1 MEAAH
6 KVADYGAQYGEK
18 IVRCTV
24 DLSSRDESKIQL
36 LTPPPGEKLSDAGQ
50 MALDMHQRS
59 IEALGEGEPTWGE
72 DALMYLDKFESM
84 TAACAALCL

>member
-1 MEAAH
+1 MDEAQKA
-6 KVADYGAQYGEK
+6 AGYGAQYGEK

-24 DLSSRDESKIQL
+24 DLSTREEGKIEM
-36 LTPPPGEKLSDAGQ
+36 LTPRGETLSGAGQ

-59 IEALGEGEPTWGE
+59 IEALGEGETTWGE
-72 DALMYLDKFESM
+72 EALMYLRKFEGI